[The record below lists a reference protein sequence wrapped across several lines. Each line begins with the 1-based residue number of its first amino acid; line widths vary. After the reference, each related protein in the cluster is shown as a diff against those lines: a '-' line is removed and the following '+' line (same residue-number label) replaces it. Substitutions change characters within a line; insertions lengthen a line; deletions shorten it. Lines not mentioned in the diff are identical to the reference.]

1 MRRAGGGASVIKV
14 LYLID
19 TMICAGT
26 QTHIANMVRGHD
38 RDRFAPGLLCLQGKG
53 PLGERL
59 EAEGYPV
66 GALGLERIYGPAA
79 ARACAR
85 YVARLRRE
93 AIDVVHAYLFS
104 AQVFG
109 VPPARLA
116 GVPLVLAG
124 RRAVGAYWTARKY
137 RIARRFSNAFAHL
150 HVGNSAA
157 VRDYVVGEERVPPSR
172 VRIVYNGV
180 DAERFRPP
188 DGGRG
193 GRGSVTVGY
202 IGSLTRVKGVD
213 ILLRAARLAVAS
225 FPRLRVRIVGDGPSP
240 ARRADEGDT
249 DERLKSLAGELGI
262 AGAVEFAGGTEMV
275 EEELR
280 RMDIFVMPSISE
292 GMSNAVLEAMA
303 SGLPVVA
310 SGSGGNL
317 EVVGDGATGFLFPVG
332 DDAALAGRIAA
343 LARDA
348 RMRGAMGEAGRR
360 RVLERFTV
368 GRMVS
373 EMEALYLEGLG
384 GRGR

>member
-1 MRRAGGGASVIKV
+1 MIKV
-14 LYLID
+14 LYLVD

-38 RDRFAPGLLCLQGKG
+38 RGRFTPGLLCLQEKG

-66 GALGLERIYGPAA
+66 GALGLDRIYGPAA

-157 VRDYVVGEERVPPSR
+157 VRDYVVGEEGVPPSR

-180 DAERFRPP
+180 DAERFSPP

-213 ILLRAARLAVAS
+213 ILLRAARRAVAS
-225 FPRLRVRIVGDGPSP
+225 FPRLRVRIVGDGPPP

-249 DERLKSLAGELGI
+249 DERLKALAGELGI
-262 AGAVEFAGGTEMV
+262 AGAVEQAAI
-275 EEELR
+275 ELR
-280 RMDIFVMPSISE
+280 STLGVDTVGLTGGVFA
-292 GMSNAVLEAMA
+292 NAVL
-303 SGLPVVA
+303 
-310 SGSGGNL
+310 
-317 EVVGDGATGFLFPVG
+317 T
-332 DDAALAGRIAA
+332 AACQGR
-343 LARDA
+343 L
-348 RMRGAMGEAGRR
+348 RR
-360 RVLERFTV
+360 EGFTV
-368 GRMVS
+368 LVHERVPPNDGGL
-373 EMEALYLEGLG
+373 ALGQAAVAAAGGAVDAGHVRTREG
-384 GRGR
+384 